1 MGKLGMK
8 ISKAF
13 STIGTKTNK
22 ITSKIG
28 DKTAHIISETKGV
41 AGVLKKKA
49 DQIQNT
55 AVNTYDKTKDL
66 VNKIPDINE
75 KAIKLGQTIVKK
87 SGGITDVLRKAGS
100 IGDKLLNG
108 AIQLGGGDVPII
120 GDALRLGARATHQLN
135 VGATKLDQ
143 ARDTGARKLDKYAT
157 VSRNSINDIEKVNQR
172 KKDEILALDN
182 NAEDNFA

>member
-8 ISKAF
+8 ISNAF
-13 STIGTKTNK
+13 SSLGNKTNK
-22 ITSKIG
+22 LTSRIG
-28 DKTAHIISETKGV
+28 DKTNRIIKETKGV
-41 AGVLKKKA
+41 AGVLQKKA
-49 DQIQNT
+49 GQIQNT
-55 AVNTYDKTKDL
+55 AVNAFDKTKDL

-75 KAIKLGQTIVKK
+75 KAIHLGQTIVKK

-108 AIQLGGGDVPII
+108 AVQLGGGDIPII

-157 VSRNSINDIEKVNQR
+157 VSRSSINDIEKVNQR
-172 KKDEILALDN
+172 KKDDLIAQDN
-182 NAEDNFA
+182 GPEQNFV